1 MGFRFY
7 RGKKILPGITLTL
20 SRSGPSIS
28 FGVKGAKV
36 TEGSKGNRATVGLH
50 GIGLFYTEHVKN
62 ESSGQPD
69 PQQRNSHPILFL
81 AMGVFFIFS
90 SPSPDIFR
98 NRALLTFTLA

>member
-62 ESSGQPD
+62 ESSGQRD
-69 PQQRNSHPILFL
+69 LQQRNGHPIFL
-81 AMGVFFIFS
+81 ETG
-90 SPSPDIFR
+90 
-98 NRALLTFTLA
+98 LC